1 MPETAMS
8 KTEGEYELVLGN
20 RQLLSAF
27 FIIVILFG
35 VFFTMGYVVGRNSAP
50 AAAASPMPAPVAT
63 SQRPDAASSPP
74 VQSAPPPTQTAS
86 TPAESPATAPVQ
98 EAKPAKE
105 PPAVETKS
113 TALPPGRQAAP
124 PKIETRVEVS
134 PPRESARP
142 SSAAGGVVAVNPGP
156 GNMYLQVA
164 AAAQPQAGVVVDT
177 LKQKGFPALLA
188 QGPNATLFRVMVGPF
203 ADASA
208 LGKAKADLENA
219 GFKPMVRK

>member
-1 MPETAMS
+1 MS

-50 AAAASPMPAPVAT
+50 ASAASLPSTTVATSPRPEAASPPLTPQPAPPAQEETKEKAPVETKPVVTAEKPPKKEAT
-63 SQRPDAASSPP
+63 QEAPVRP
-74 VQSAPPPTQTAS
+74 APPP
-86 TPAESPATAPVQ
+86 V
-98 EAKPAKE
+98 KK
-105 PPAVETKS
+105 
-113 TALPPGRQAAP
+113 AAP
-124 PKIETRVEVS
+124 
-134 PPRESARP
+134 
-142 SSAAGGVVAVNPGP
+142 AAHGGVAAVNPGP

-177 LKQKGFPALLA
+177 LKQKGFPAMLA

-203 ADASA
+203 ADAAA
-208 LGKAKADLENA
+208 LGKAKADLESA
-219 GFKPMVRK
+219 GFHPLVRK

>member
-1 MPETAMS
+1 MS

-50 AAAASPMPAPVAT
+50 ASAASLPSTTVATSPRPEAASPPPTPQPAPPAQEETKEKAPVETKPVVTSEKPSKKEAT
-63 SQRPDAASSPP
+63 QEATARP
-74 VQSAPPPTQTAS
+74 APPP
-86 TPAESPATAPVQ
+86 
-98 EAKPAKE
+98 AKK
-105 PPAVETKS
+105 
-113 TALPPGRQAAP
+113 AAP
-124 PKIETRVEVS
+124 
-134 PPRESARP
+134 
-142 SSAAGGVVAVNPGP
+142 AAHGGVVAVNPGP

-177 LKQKGFPALLA
+177 LKQKGFPAMLA

-203 ADASA
+203 ADAAA
-208 LGKAKADLENA
+208 LGKAKADLESA
-219 GFKPMVRK
+219 GFHPLVRK

>member
-1 MPETAMS
+1 MS

-50 AAAASPMPAPVAT
+50 AAAASPMPVPVAT

-74 VQSAPPPTQTAS
+74 VQSAPPPAPTAS
-86 TPAESPATAPVQ
+86 APTESPAPVPVQ
-98 EAKPAKE
+98 QTKPAK
-105 PPAVETKS
+105 PPAAVETKPV
-113 TALPPGRQAAP
+113 TPR
-124 PKIETRVEVS
+124 KIETRVEVS
-134 PPRESARP
+134 TPPPRESARP
-142 SSAAGGVVAVNPGP
+142 ASAAGAVAVTPGP

-188 QGPNATLFRVMVGPF
+188 QGPNPTLFRVMVGPF
-203 ADASA
+203 ADAST

-219 GFKPMVRK
+219 GFKPLVRK

>member
-1 MPETAMS
+1 MS

-50 AAAASPMPAPVAT
+50 AAAASPMPVPVAS
-63 SQRPDAASSPP
+63 SQRPDAASPPP
-74 VQSAPPPTQTAS
+74 VQSPPAQTAP
-86 TPAESPATAPVQ
+86 TESPASVPAQ
-98 EAKPAKE
+98 ETKPAK
-105 PPAVETKS
+105 PPAAVETKPA
-113 TALPPGRQAAP
+113 TPR
-124 PKIETRVEVS
+124 KIETRVEVS
-134 PPRESARP
+134 TPPPRESARP
-142 SSAAGGVVAVNPGP
+142 ASASGAVAVSPGP
-156 GNMYLQVA
+156 GNMYLQVVA
-164 AAAQPQAGVVVDT
+164 TAQPQAGVVVDT

-203 ADASA
+203 ADAST

-219 GFKPMVRK
+219 GFKPLVRK

>member
-1 MPETAMS
+1 MS

-50 AAAASPMPAPVAT
+50 TAAASPMPAPVASPRPEAPSSAAAQSPASP
-63 SQRPDAASSPP
+63 SQTAAAPAES
-74 VQSAPPPTQTAS
+74 SAPPS
-86 TPAESPATAPVQ
+86 
-98 EAKPAKE
+98 
-105 PPAVETKS
+105 VETK
-113 TALPPGRQAAP
+113 PPVETKPVTPAKQEVPP
-124 PKIETRVEVS
+124 PKVETRVEPVA
-134 PPRESARP
+134 PARP
-142 SSAAGGVVAVNPGP
+142 SARAASASGAVAVTPGP

-188 QGPNATLFRVMVGPF
+188 QGPNATLFRVLVGPF
-203 ADASA
+203 ADAAS
-208 LGKAKADLENA
+208 LGKAKAGLENA
-219 GFKPMVRK
+219 GFHPLVRK

>member
-1 MPETAMS
+1 MS

-50 AAAASPMPAPVAT
+50 AVAAAPAPAQVAA
-63 SQRPDAASSPP
+63 SQRPDAL
-74 VQSAPPPTQTAS
+74 SAPPAQAPQETKEATPPPPVDTKAM
-86 TPAESPATAPVQ
+86 TPARREVPQT
-98 EAKPAKE
+98 
-105 PPAVETKS
+105 
-113 TALPPGRQAAP
+113 
-124 PKIETRVEVS
+124 KIETRVEPAP
-134 PPRESARP
+134 PPREIARRASA
-142 SSAAGGVVAVNPGP
+142 SGAVAVTPGP

-164 AAAQPQAGVVVDT
+164 AAAQPQAGMVVDT

-188 QGPNATLFRVMVGPF
+188 QGPSATLFRVLVGPF
-203 ADASA
+203 ADAST

-219 GFKPMVRK
+219 GFHPLVRK

>member
-1 MPETAMS
+1 VPETAMS

-50 AAAASPMPAPVAT
+50 ATAASPMPAPVAA
-63 SQRPDAASSPP
+63 SQRPETVPSPP
-74 VQSAPPPTQTAS
+74 VQSPALPAQSAAPPAETPAPPP
-86 TPAESPATAPVQ
+86 VQ
-98 EAKPAKE
+98 ESKPKPVEMPAKRE
-105 PPAVETKS
+105 V
-113 TALPPGRQAAP
+113 AP
-124 PKIETRVEVS
+124 PKVEAS
-134 PPRESARP
+134 RAEPAPPVRTSARAT
-142 SSAAGGVVAVNPGP
+142 SASGAVAVTPGP

-203 ADASA
+203 ADASS
-208 LGKAKADLENA
+208 LGKAKAELENA
-219 GFKPMVRK
+219 GFRPLVRK

>member
-1 MPETAMS
+1 MS

-50 AAAASPMPAPVAT
+50 AAAASPMPVPVAS
-63 SQRPDAASSPP
+63 SQRPDAASPPP
-74 VQSAPPPTQTAS
+74 VQSAPPPTQTAP
-86 TPAESPATAPVQ
+86 TESPASAPAQ
-98 EAKPAKE
+98 ETKPAK
-105 PPAVETKS
+105 PPAAVETK
-113 TALPPGRQAAP
+113 PAP
-124 PKIETRVEVS
+124 PRKIETRVEVS
-134 PPRESARP
+134 TPPPRESARP
-142 SSAAGGVVAVNPGP
+142 ASASGAVAVTPGP

-203 ADASA
+203 ADAST
-208 LGKAKADLENA
+208 LGKAKAGLENA
-219 GFKPMVRK
+219 GFKPLVRK

>member
-1 MPETAMS
+1 MS

-50 AAAASPMPAPVAT
+50 ATAASPMPAPVAA
-63 SQRPDAASSPP
+63 SPRPEALPPPSTQSPASAPQTAAAP
-74 VQSAPPPTQTAS
+74 VESTAPPPVE
-86 TPAESPATAPVQ
+86 ESKPKPVEM
-98 EAKPAKE
+98 EAKRE
-105 PPAVETKS
+105 
-113 TALPPGRQAAP
+113 AP
-124 PKIETRVEVS
+124 PPKVETRVE
-134 PPRESARP
+134 PPPPARP
-142 SSAAGGVVAVNPGP
+142 SARAASASGAVAVTPGP

-203 ADASA
+203 ADASS
-208 LGKAKADLENA
+208 LGKAKAELENA
-219 GFKPMVRK
+219 GFRPLVRK

>member
-1 MPETAMS
+1 MS
-8 KTEGEYELVLGN
+8 KAEGEYELVLGN

-50 AAAASPMPAPVAT
+50 AAAASPMPVPVAT

-74 VQSAPPPTQTAS
+74 VQSAPPPAAAPTE
-86 TPAESPATAPVQ
+86 TPTTAPVQ
-98 EAKPAKE
+98 ETKPAKQ
-105 PPAVETKS
+105 PDTVETKPV
-113 TALPPGRQAAP
+113 APPAGRQAP
-124 PKIETRVEVS
+124 RKIETQVEVS
-134 PPRESARP
+134 TLPPRASARP
-142 SSAAGGVVAVNPGP
+142 ASASGAVAVNPGP

-203 ADASA
+203 ADAST

>member
-1 MPETAMS
+1 MS

-50 AAAASPMPAPVAT
+50 ASAASLPSTTVATSPRPEAASPEP
-63 SQRPDAASSPP
+63 
-74 VQSAPPPTQTAS
+74 QSAAPPPALEETK
-86 TPAESPATAPVQ
+86 ERAP
-98 EAKPAKE
+98 
-105 PPAVETKS
+105 VETKPVV
-113 TALPPGRQAAP
+113 TAEKPPKKEAMQETAARPAPPPAKKAAP
-124 PKIETRVEVS
+124 A
-134 PPRESARP
+134 AR
-142 SSAAGGVVAVNPGP
+142 GGVVAVNPGP

-177 LKQKGFPALLA
+177 LKQKGFPAMLA

-203 ADASA
+203 ADAAA
-208 LGKAKADLENA
+208 LGKAKADLESA
-219 GFKPMVRK
+219 GFHPLVRK